1 MFDVFETFLFELFS
15 KQLLETFLFG
25 FGSRQGLETFLVGFL
40 SRQLLETFL
49 VGFVSR
55 QGLETFLIGFLS
67 RQGLETFLIGF
78 VSRQGLETFLVE
90 FVSKQ
95 KTVEPS
101 GLTQLL
107 VAIVQMSQE
116 LLSVALFAHISI
128 IIVSRAALFIFAL
141 LISFTVFQLF
151 TALSTACVLCF
162 E

>member
-25 FGSRQGLETFLVGFL
+25 FGSRQGLETFLIGFL
-40 SRQLLETFL
+40 NRQGLETFL
-49 VGFVSR
+49 VGFLSR

-67 RQGLETFLIGF
+67 RQLLETFLI
-78 VSRQGLETFLVE
+78 E